1 MSSLMLD
8 RSRIRGAGGFPWGE
22 PAAAPRSQGLDR
34 DSASTS
40 SQSDDFSD
48 LFDWTAY
55 ERHGTSDVT
64 TQSQHSAEGAKGV
77 PAFPRSPQS
86 SPQSPGPASDLDGDL
101 PMPDVE
107 SDPHVLV
114 WPVLGPEPTREM
126 SPIELRPPHLGQPDM
141 AAPRAVQNERPQSKR
156 PRVLESP
163 EQTKEVRDAGACYHC
178 RMNKSKCSPT
188 SACEPC
194 LKHPKPEL
202 ACVRQLLSSM
212 VASQSARWNLSE
224 PPRREPMNE
233 GGSFVIFVS
242 FSDKTNSRCLPL
254 TVAPFIHPD
263 QGTRFG
269 ISSSSQPLQEN
280 ALLAWAQDDMQ
291 MDDRID
297 DFESLLNHF
306 HIHHVCGEGLK
317 RAMDRATAGKSI
329 KAVES
334 QKKLLSNLLEL
345 KLMWKIWS
353 CKDFFG
359 RRQEAGA
366 GRPLGLQFSSV
377 QSWLRFTAA
386 SAISRLEKNILE
398 VFDEYLKKDAAG
410 LTTATKPILEL
421 SRWVSLWQM
430 ILVYRRSLRLL
441 QEHNEAEPYVPGVET
456 NEKRRRFRTTTADLF
471 RSVVVIYWELFHKPK
486 TIQNIQNPEARL
498 FGDDALHRGFQSVVA
513 AVPTFYQQ
521 VANLSL
527 PADEFFRAHL
537 VDRDLK
543 KPKTKRR

>member
-8 RSRIRGAGGFPWGE
+8 RSSIRGAGGFPWGE

-34 DSASTS
+34 DTASTS

-64 TQSQHSAEGAKGV
+64 TQSQHSAEGGKGV
-77 PAFPRSPQS
+77 PAFPGSPQS
-86 SPQSPGPASDLDGDL
+86 SPQSPGPGSDLDGDL

-107 SDPHVLV
+107 SAPHVLV
-114 WPVLGPEPTREM
+114 WPVLGPAPTREM

-141 AAPRAVQNERPQSKR
+141 AAPRAIQNERPQSKR

-178 RMNKSKCSPT
+178 RMNKSKCSPA
-188 SACEPC
+188 SACDAC

-212 VASQSARWNLSE
+212 VGSQSARWNLSE

-233 GGSFVIFVS
+233 AGSFTLFIS
-242 FSDKTNSRCLPL
+242 FSDKPNSCCLPL
-254 TVAPFIHPD
+254 KVAPFTRPD
-263 QGTRFG
+263 QGTSQFG
-269 ISSSSQPLQEN
+269 ISQSLQEK
-280 ALLAWAQDDMQ
+280 ALLAWARDDMQ
-291 MDDRID
+291 RDGGLH

-306 HIHHVCGEGLK
+306 HIHHVHSEGLK
-317 RAMDRATAGKSI
+317 RAMDRENGGKWV

-334 QKKLLSNLLEL
+334 QKTLLSDLLDL

-359 RRQEAGA
+359 RSQELGA
-366 GRPLGLQFSSV
+366 THPLGLHFSSV
-377 QSWLRFTAA
+377 QSWLRYTAA
-386 SAISRLEKNILE
+386 MAMSRLEKSILE

-410 LTTATKPILEL
+410 LTAATRPILEV

-430 ILVYRRSLRLL
+430 ILIYRQSLRLL

-456 NEKRRRFRTTTADLF
+456 NQRRRRFQTTSAELL
-471 RSVVVIYWELFHKPK
+471 RSIVVIYWELFHKPK
-486 TIQNIQNPEARL
+486 TIQNIQNPDARL
-498 FGDDALHRGFQSVVA
+498 FGDDALHRGFQMMVA
-513 AVPTFYQQ
+513 SVPTFYQQ

-537 VDRDLK
+537 IDRELK
-543 KPKTKRR
+543 KSKTKRR